1 MIRRLFLG
9 AIWLI
14 VAMPMNGQNAGNPFE
29 LRHRLPKESVAG
41 SVAAAVAVNPF
52 DVVPHRIP
60 GVSKGLNE
68 SNAAP
73 FRPFSILPRGG
84 GLSTSTL
91 FWVLVGMFSFLTFA
105 IAFKR
110 GIVFKA
116 WRGFLN
122 DNALVLA
129 QREASGLVGSTPYYL
144 LYGSFVLNAG
154 MFIFLVIH
162 YFKKDLYNNFPFLLL
177 CFAAATGIFLFK
189 HFMLNLVG
197 WVFNVRN
204 ETKRYNFLI
213 IIFNCVLGL
222 FLVPFNLLL
231 TFSTELKDLLVF
243 WTLGLAAIFY
253 VYRGLRSAPI
263 GLKILATDQFHFF
276 LYLCTVEIAPVLLL
290 LKLVLNQSD

>member
-1 MIRRLFLG
+1 MIRLLFSGLF
-9 AIWLI
+9 WL
-14 VAMPMNGQNAGNPFE
+14 VLAAPLSGQNAANPFE
-29 LRHRLPKESVAG
+29 LRYRLPKAVEG
-41 SVAAAVAVNPF
+41 GAATTEAVNPF
-52 DVVPHRIP
+52 DLVTHRMP
-60 GVSKGLNE
+60 GAAKGLSE
-68 SNAAP
+68 TRSID
-73 FRPFSILPRGG
+73 FQPFSILPRGG
-84 GLSTSTL
+84 GMTTRTL
-91 FWVLVGMFSFLTFA
+91 FWMLVVMFSFLTFA

-110 GIVFKA
+110 GVVARA

-144 LYGSFVLNAG
+144 LYGSFLLNAG
-154 MFIFLVIH
+154 MFIFLVIR
-162 YFKKDLYNNFPFLLL
+162 YFKHEVYNNFPFLLL
-177 CFAAATGIFLFK
+177 CIAGAAGIFLFK
-189 HFMLNLVG
+189 HFALRLVG
-197 WVFNVRN
+197 WLFPVKNEVR
-204 ETKRYNFLI
+204 RYNFLI

-231 TFSTELKDLLVF
+231 AFATDLKDLLVF

-263 GLKILATDQFHFF
+263 GLKILATDQFHFL